1 MDLRRVVTGVIA
13 GAMTVAVV
21 GLGGPSAEAGPRVF
35 SSSLVCATA
44 EFSDPQPAGRGSTS
58 VKLVGPDDRDVRVKF
73 KASHLPASAPV
84 VCALLCATTS
94 GAVRALSTDLVFDSF
109 VPGLFPACGSTTA
122 TGHFTF
128 LGRLPFT
135 GAPFNGECLL
145 PIPVMAILDQ
155 ARDLQA
161 VCAPGF
167 GALAPGATA
176 EAEDED

>member
-1 MDLRRVVTGVIA
+1 MDLGRVVTIVVA
-13 GAMTVAVV
+13 GALALTVM
-21 GLGGPSAEAGPRVF
+21 GLDGLVAEAGPRVF
-35 SSSLVCATA
+35 SSSLVCATT

-58 VKLVGPDDRDVRVKF
+58 VKLVGPNDRDVRVKF
-73 KASHLPASAPV
+73 KASLLPASAPV
-84 VCALLCATTS
+84 VCALLCATPD
-94 GAVRALSTDLVFDSF
+94 AVRALSTDLVFDSF

-135 GAPFNGECLL
+135 GAPFNGGCLL

-155 ARDLQA
+155 ENDLQA

-167 GALAPGATA
+167 GALAPGSTA
-176 EAEDED
+176 EEEDED